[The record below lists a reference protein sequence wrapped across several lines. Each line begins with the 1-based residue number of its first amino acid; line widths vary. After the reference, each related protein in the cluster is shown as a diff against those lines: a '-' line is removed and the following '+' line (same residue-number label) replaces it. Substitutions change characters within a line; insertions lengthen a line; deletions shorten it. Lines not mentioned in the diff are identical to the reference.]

1 MFDLAVIGS
10 GPAGY
15 TSAVGAALR
24 GARVALIER
33 GLPGGTCLN
42 QGCVPS
48 HALLHLAA
56 LIDDVRLLQGRGLA
70 GDVRGDFAAA
80 LAHKD
85 AVVRTIREGVGGAM
99 KRLGVTVVRGAARFA
114 GPGKIS
120 VTPHGGAEAECI
132 EYRRAV
138 VATGSLPR
146 ALAECP
152 VDGRVV
158 MDSRAFMFSLDRLPR
173 EVLCVG
179 GGAIGVELGF
189 VLAQFGSRVRIVE
202 RRSRLLDTPRVPE
215 DASDLLERRL
225 AQLEIDVRLGAVV
238 AEYTRDGM
246 GARVTLSDGHDAR
259 YDLVLVAVGRVPN
272 LAGLELESIGATT
285 TPEGFLA
292 VNEYLETSVP
302 GVYAV
307 GDVRSGPMTAN
318 AALHDAKMAVGN
330 AFGGERQRANYFRVP
345 FVVRSAVEIACV
357 GYTEAQAEAAGFT
370 PRVVRSSLGASCKGR
385 ARNDY
390 EGYVEVVHD
399 AETGQLLGGCIVGP
413 EAGEQIH
420 VLAAACQSPRGLW
433 LLKDLSYC
441 HPSWCEE
448 LERAVDA
455 SAARFVRSARDPFRP
470 GIFAQEFAERVP
482 T

>member
-85 AVVRTIREGVGGAM
+85 AVV
-99 KRLGVTVVRGAARFA
+99 
-114 GPGKIS
+114 
-120 VTPHGGAEAECI
+120 
-132 EYRRAV
+132 
-138 VATGSLPR
+138 ATGSLPR

-152 VDGRVV
+152 VDGRAV

-225 AQLEIDVRLGAVV
+225 AQLEVDVRLGAVV
-238 AEYTRDGM
+238 AKCESEGAH
-246 GARVTLSDGHDAR
+246 ARVTLSDGRDAR

-307 GDVRSGPMTAN
+307 GDVRS
-318 AALHDAKMAVGN
+318 
-330 AFGGERQRANYFRVP
+330 
-345 FVVRSAVEIACV
+345 AVEIACV

-370 PRVVRSSLGASCKGR
+370 PRVVRSSLSASCKGR

-470 GIFAQEFAERVP
+470 GIFAQEFVATSPTNSLERLSRLNNGL
-482 T
+482 